1 MSAAETGLRR
11 LIDAMQSLN
20 IRFLI
25 GGSLASS
32 IHGVPRA
39 TMDVDL
45 VLDLKREQIGPLAK
59 LLGAEFYADVQAL
72 ENAVETGRSFNLIHY
87 ASSYKYDIFPL
98 SSDPFHQTEFQRRV
112 VVRVELPE
120 AGTLELPIA
129 TAEDT
134 VLSKLLW
141 YRSGGEASTR
151 QWSDILGVLRVSSD
165 QLDMAYL
172 REWAGRL
179 AVAGL
184 LERALSEAV

>member
-1 MSAAETGLRR
+1 MSAPETGLRR
-11 LIDAMQSLN
+11 LIAALHN
-20 IRFLI
+20 LGIRFLI

-45 VLDLKREQIGPLAK
+45 VLDLKREQIGPLAR

-72 ENAVETGRSFNLIHY
+72 ENAIDAGRSFNLIHY

-98 SSDPFHQTEFQRRV
+98 SSDPFHQMEFQRRV
-112 VVRVELPE
+112 VVRIELPE
-120 AGTLELPIA
+120 GGALELPVA

-151 QWSDILGVLRVSSD
+151 QWDDILGVLRVARD

-184 LERALSEAV
+184 LDRALSEAA

>member
-11 LIDAMQSLN
+11 LIDALQSLN

-98 SSDPFHQTEFQRRV
+98 SSDPFHQMEFQRRV

-120 AGTLELPIA
+120 AGTLELPVA

-151 QWSDILGVLRVSSD
+151 QWNDILGVLRVSGD

-184 LERALSEAV
+184 LERALSEAA